1 MPDKYKYL
9 LPLPDFETK
18 EWWGALRWYEL
29 VFQRCTRCQTFRH
42 PPQGTCPRCYSE
54 DHEWIKVSGRGIL
67 YSYITV
73 WQPVLPQWRG
83 DVPYNIVQVT
93 LEDAPNIKIIG
104 NVIGVDNSRLTINM
118 PLVAVF
124 DDVTQEDTIL
134 RWQPR

>member
-1 MPDKYKYL
+1 
-9 LPLPDFETK
+9 
-18 EWWGALRWYEL
+18 
-29 VFQRCTRCQTFRH
+29 
-42 PPQGTCPRCYSE
+42 
-54 DHEWIKVSGRGIL
+54 
-67 YSYITV
+67 
-73 WQPVLPQWRG
+73 
-83 DVPYNIVQVT
+83 VQVT